1 MSHPVAPTRA
11 RCSSSLASAL
21 LLYLCSIVLGASTGL
36 ADEHEVD
43 VGEEPQREILAETK
57 EDPEPEVDPDLDPDF
72 DADELRGARTE
83 GVEEITVTGEVLESS
98 TQADTQAITTF
109 DQAELDTLGIADVDT
124 LALNTPS
131 LHVGQV
137 GSQAVITLR
146 GIGLENLTSVGEA
159 GVGFGVDG
167 VHMGRPSAANAAFFD
182 LERVDVERGPQ
193 GIMGGRNLTGG
204 KIQLWSK
211 KPTEDFE
218 AFGDFEYGN
227 YDSYTTRAVVN
238 LPLLSMFSGW
248 EDKLMTRASILWTRR
263 DGFQHQKFTGV
274 EGTNADDSKDFAG
287 RFQARSLWF
296 DQTLELRGIGTYS
309 QQKGRGPALKLLG
322 DPPQNIAG
330 TVGLAKQRQDDGLCV
345 DCFDDYVIPDCP
357 SDPPFGFPDAVCIP
371 GADRQTYQDQVN
383 DQDNDQNGFTGMLNW
398 DMPFFLDTPL
408 SDMRF
413 GMIGS
418 YQVNNTK
425 GATDFDG
432 TNWPDTS
439 FFQQRDADQ
448 HSIEV
453 FIERPDV
460 GMFDFK
466 VGFYY
471 YKEDIKSNV
480 CFDSLAALQL
490 GDLGLQADIKTTS
503 KAGFGT
509 VGFRPIDEVRVFA
522 GIRYTD
528 EEKKAVQI
536 NENYTTLTQGEAN
549 AIAAGTSSVDDFI
562 DSRNG
567 RAKVSRNDC
576 GRQFLD
582 TYGFTSD
589 VPGERGW
596 LIIDR
601 QNSSPD
607 LRIDSTWSAWTPGVG
622 IDWQVTPDS
631 TLGFSAT
638 RGWKAGGFPLGAEEN
653 LNPDLQDP
661 YPPEKVWEFELT
673 SKNEFFDGLLR
684 FNTTLFWTEY
694 DPFQICQFSG
704 PVFFCRGDGGATI
717 RGIEVEFLANPI
729 DGLQLNGFFNVLDT
743 RVNDYQ
749 IIDPTIRSCSE
760 RASLDQIERCEAG
773 DPNTPPLAPSPPLP
787 TDVSGNQLPK
797 APKWA
802 GSFGA
807 QYTIDMGRFGFLT
820 PRAQTQ
826 FQGRTYFRVFN
837 RQEFSQ
843 EKFIKVD
850 LKVTWRSEDDR
861 FWAETFVTN
870 LTDVNVIN
878 SMFVGPQATGGQ
890 VLTQIQPPRTYGFR
904 VGVNYISD
912 WVDRIF

>member
-1 MSHPVAPTRA
+1 VSNSVVRMRTR
-11 RCSSSLASAL
+11 RLASVACVPAL
-21 LLYLCSIVLGASTGL
+21 LLCLLCLVSTG
-36 ADEHEVD
+36 AVAEGEASD
-43 VGEEPQREILAETK
+43 VGEEPRREVLDQMDDEA
-57 EDPEPEVDPDLDPDF
+57 DSEPDPDLGTDVEF
-72 DADELRGARTE
+72 DTDEFKGRPTE

-98 TQADTQAITTF
+98 TQAETQAITTF

-137 GSQAVITLR
+137 GNQAIITLR

-159 GVGFGVDG
+159 GVGFAVDG

-227 YDSYTTRAVVN
+227 YDTYVTRAVVN
-238 LPLLSMFSGW
+238 LPIY
-248 EDKLMTRASILWTRR
+248 EDMLMTRASVLWSRHDGYQNHSFTRVAA
-263 DGFQHQKFTGV
+263 D
-274 EGTNADDSKDFAG
+274 NADDSKDFAG
-287 RFQARSLWF
+287 RFQARSLWL
-296 DQTLELRGIGTYS
+296 DQTLEIRGIGTYS
-309 QQKGRGPALKLLG
+309 FQKGRGPALKLLG
-322 DPPQNIAG
+322 EPPTTIDG
-330 TVGLAKQRQDDGLCV
+330 TVGLAASRESLDQCDGCYDDYIV
-345 DCFDDYVIPDCP
+345 DCPDP
-357 SDPPFGFPDAVCIP
+357 APLGVVPEVCVP
-371 GADRQTYQDQVN
+371 KADRRSYQDYKN
-383 DQDNDQNGFTGMLNW
+383 KQDNDQNGFTGMLNW

-418 YQVNNTK
+418 VQENNTK
-425 GATDFDG
+425 GSTDFDG
-432 TNWPDTS
+432 TNFPDTI
-439 FFQQRDADQ
+439 FFQERDASQ

-453 FIERPDV
+453 FLERPDV

-471 YKEDIKSNV
+471 YKEDIKSHV
-480 CFDSLAALQL
+480 CFDSGGARLNT
-490 GDLGLQADIKTTS
+490 DLGLEADIHTES
-503 KAGFGT
+503 KAGYGT
-509 VGFRPIDEVRVFA
+509 FGFRPIDDVRIFA

-528 EEKKAVQI
+528 EKKDAVQI
-536 NENYTTLTQGEAN
+536 NENYGILGAINAN
-549 AIAAGTSSVDDFI
+549 RIADPDDPLSVDDFV
-562 DSRNG
+562 DSLNG
-567 RAKVSRNDC
+567 RAKVSQDGC
-576 GRQFLD
+576 GREIRD
-582 TYGFTSD
+582 IDGFDSSTPG
-589 VPGERGW
+589 VPSWE
-596 LIIDR
+596 IIDL
-601 QNSSPD
+601 SKTSPD
-607 LRIDSTWSAWTPGVG
+607 LRIGDSWTAWTPGMG

-704 PVFFCRGDGGATI
+704 PIFFCRADGGATI
-717 RGIEVEFLANPI
+717 RGIEMEFLANPI
-729 DGLQLNGFFNVLDT
+729 DGLQLNGFFNVLDS
-743 RVNDYQ
+743 RINDYQ
-749 IIDPTIRSCSE
+749 ILDPTDRSCEYWGSVNLVE
-760 RASLDQIERCEAG
+760 QCRAGEIQTS
-773 DPNTPPLAPSPPLP
+773 PPRQPLP

-802 GSFGA
+802 GAFGV
-807 QYTIDMGRFGFLT
+807 QYTVDLGRFGFLT

-837 RQEFSQ
+837 KQEFSQ

-850 LKVTWRSEDDR
+850 LKLTWRSEDDR
-861 FWAETFVTN
+861 FWSEVFVTN

-890 VLTQIQPPRTYGFR
+890 VLTQMQPPRTFGGR
-904 VGVNYISD
+904 IGINYVSD
-912 WVDRIF
+912 WVDRLF